1 MTNNEILKIDKDGT
15 TRLSQRSV
23 KAKAEQL
30 PKPEPEFLDFDPSEM
45 PCITV
50 SKTKVIDNKFLFTAG
65 GDDANM
71 FSYEDFVNHDTIV
84 IKSCTGTGK
93 TTATANHYQRLT
105 ETTKGL
111 RFLSIVDKISLSE
124 EHVKALKQIN
134 MVSYRETESISKTSA
149 SVICVNSLQKLI
161 RITDKEISSL
171 VVYIDEID
179 SFLKFTH
186 NQTIDNMKPIYQ
198 TLKRIVN
205 KCAKLIVSDATILNN
220 LFIFLRNRVSPNS
233 LLLTNSFRKYQ
244 RVKAYHHSDEQEF
257 LDCLLANV
265 EKIKGSFTAATVG
278 KLWRDILSYA
288 KMPLQSGCV
297 RISF

>member
-1 MTNNEILKIDKDGT
+1 MTTNEITNIEKDGT
-15 TRLSQRSV
+15 TRPNQ
-23 KAKAEQL
+23 AKAEKP
-30 PKPEPEFLDFDPSEM
+30 PKPEPEFLDFDPSEVA
-45 PCITV
+45 CITM
-50 SKTKVIDNKFLFTAG
+50 SKTKDIDNKFLFTAG

-71 FSYEDFVNHDTIV
+71 FSYEDFVGHDTII

-93 TTATANHYQRLT
+93 TTATANHYKRLT

-124 EHVKALKQIN
+124 EHVKAFKNIK
-134 MVSYRETESISKTSA
+134 MVSYRETEKISKTSA
-149 SVICVNSLQKLI
+149 SVICVNSLMKLI
-161 RITDKEISSL
+161 HITDKEISSL

-186 NQTIDNMKPIYQ
+186 NQTIESMKPIYL

-265 EKIKGSFTAATVG
+265 EKNKGSFTAATVG